1 MTEHDENKHDVAE
14 RRHGADPL
22 SGEER
27 RVWDLERFDDL
38 PMCMS
43 LEMAG
48 TLLGVSR
55 STAYKMRTAGTIRA
69 LQLRGRWT
77 VTRHELLR
85 LILGS
90 GPDPTSA

>member
-1 MTEHDENKHDVAE
+1 
-14 RRHGADPL
+14 L

-27 RVWDLERFDDL
+27 WVWDLERFDDL
-38 PMCMS
+38 PMCMI

-48 TLLGVSR
+48 TLLGVPR
-55 STAYKMRTAGTIRA
+55 STAYKMRAAGTIRA
-69 LQLRGRWT
+69 LQLRGRWIG
-77 VTRHELLR
+77 TRHELLR